1 MGPAHRHAL
10 CAPPRCHSP
19 QVLQCDLGSLWCRKT
34 PEITRSVPVLVAWL
48 MPATAEPNS
57 GWRKAPGA
65 LQSCRNACSGRDNT
79 AQQVA
84 PGRSGLV
91 CDVWKWGRGVWSWAE
106 LDASHS
112 CSDYRFQLGNTSGFC
127 RWTTASISSSQP
139 CVKTNSPA
147 PALQTRGEGSHTK
160 NGFSPLTLKENFPVD
175 DPARREGR
183 GKPEIRTNSLKR
195 GGRNPPVLTA
205 FITPRVSK
213 LTAVGARSCWVL
225 RGSQGG
231 GRAPPHA
238 SPPCVWPGW
247 WPPVAFGHGGPS
259 TSPRHTGAQLCR
271 GRGSGEIGFG
281 GSDKTR
287 FRVRG
292 AAKCRSCRGGL
303 LSKDPL

>member
-1 MGPAHRHAL
+1 M
-10 CAPPRCHSP
+10 
-19 QVLQCDLGSLWCRKT
+19 
-34 PEITRSVPVLVAWL
+34 PVLVAWL

-160 NGFSPLTLKENFPVD
+160 NGFNPLTLKEIFPVD

-183 GKPEIRTNSLKR
+183 GKPEIRTNSPKR

-213 LTAVGARSCWVL
+213 ITSVGSRSCWVL
-225 RGSQGG
+225 RGSQAG
-231 GRAPPHA
+231 GRAPPPCFPTLCVARLVAPCGSWPWGSLHI
-238 SPPCVWPGW
+238 PPAHW
-247 WPPVAFGHGGPS
+247 
-259 TSPRHTGAQLCR
+259 
-271 GRGSGEIGFG
+271 GSALQ
-281 GSDKTR
+281 R
-287 FRVRG
+287 Q
-292 AAKCRSCRGGL
+292 GL
-303 LSKDPL
+303 G